1 MTKNI
6 TELRKQ
12 AEEII
17 NVLSLATPPLGIK
30 MLADEADVPKEAKR
44 PVKDLGAHMSLCM
57 AYALSGRS
65 GMVIAEFKE
74 DMWCPEPVIGLGFEK
89 PLQYFLEGH
98 IRYPGSAKNLEAGG
112 NWAKNMPHFEYGKYK
127 GIVVGPLGLINFHP
141 DIFMICCN
149 PGQLLQLIMAKNW
162 IDGLDVQTTM
172 SGHVVCVYAVVPVL
186 REGKIAVNCPC
197 SGCFRIGMAAETD
210 MIFSAPV
217 DMLHD
222 LVEGLLDLRKYR
234 WGKPYNLVAINP
246 EYPLAG
252 KYGEVAEKLGM
263 DWVKTGKRIYEYK

>member
-1 MTKNI
+1 MENLETLKAEAKEI
-6 TELRKQ
+6 TGILKLG
-12 AEEII
+12 AH
-17 NVLSLATPPLGIK
+17 PLGIK
-30 MLADEADVPKEAKR
+30 MLSDEEQIPEGAKR
-44 PVKDLGAHMSLCM
+44 PVKDLGTHMSLCM
-57 AYALSGRS
+57 AFALTGRS
-65 GMVIAEFKE
+65 EMTIAEFKE

-112 NWAKNMPHFEYGKYK
+112 NWAKNLPHFEYGKYK
-127 GIVVGPLGLINFHP
+127 GILVGPLDSINFRP
-141 DIFMICCN
+141 DIFIICCN

-162 IDGLDVQTTM
+162 IDGLDIQTTM

-186 REGKIAVNCPC
+186 RERKIAVSCPC

-222 LVEGLLDLRKYR
+222 LLEGLLDLRKYK
-234 WGKPYNLVAINP
+234 WGKPYNLVGIAP
-246 EYPLAG
+246 EYPLTE
-252 KYGEVAEKLGM
+252 KYGQVGRMIGM
-263 DWVKTGKRIYEYK
+263 DWVRTGKRIYDYK